1 LKPVEDE
8 LGSDEADRSLE
19 AWAYQ
24 LVQRREGTEGVP
36 DLVSPAAGVVGA
48 ERSAGAGGALG
59 RPARTLHF
67 GDKKHG
73 QLVIG
78 SLKTCAYLSLFLFLL
93 V

>member
-8 LGSDEADRSLE
+8 LGGDEADRSLE

-48 ERSAGAGGALG
+48 GRSGGRRRRAG
-59 RPARTLHF
+59 
-67 GDKKHG
+67 
-73 QLVIG
+73 
-78 SLKTCAYLSLFLFLL
+78 
-93 V
+93 